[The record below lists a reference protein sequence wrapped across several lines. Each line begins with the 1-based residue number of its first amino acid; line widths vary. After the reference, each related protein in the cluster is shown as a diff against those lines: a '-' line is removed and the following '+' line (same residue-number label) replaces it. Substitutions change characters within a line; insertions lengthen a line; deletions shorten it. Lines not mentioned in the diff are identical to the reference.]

1 MNIAEIASKQPVG
14 THTFKA
20 QVRVPRA
27 GGFGTIALWV
37 TIAAQT
43 QIAARSMLEAQYG
56 KGSIVCQPAMVF
68 EGNDATIAEDRAGTP
83 EQQRAKRMKAN
94 VKMQSDKARQMK
106 AQADVVATQEKMKR
120 AKERLAQSGTP
131 PSGQTI
137 KPI

>member
-68 EGNDATIAEDRAGTP
+68 EGNDATIADDRAGTP

-94 VKMQSDKARQMK
+94 ATLQADKAKQMK
-106 AQADVVATQEKMKR
+106 AQADVVATQEKMKG
-120 AKERLAQSGTP
+120 AKERLAQSGTAP
-131 PSGQTI
+131 VN
-137 KPI
+137 KFL